1 MTKAK
6 RIDHQVIKQS
16 FHIKFQ
22 NIRSREIADDDDD
35 GGGEDKF
42 MSPVEKS
49 KKESDDADRF
59 AKNLK
64 TLTASR
70 MNDDWQIPVVKT
82 VAIRN
87 EGVEELLEQIQKHY
101 GAGMKNERKAF
112 LLAEKVWK
120 IIAKGKMKSISRKD
134 LYDKIES
141 HMDKP
146 GFNVYDFA
154 KNFSK

>member
-49 KKESDDADRF
+49 KKESDDAD
-59 AKNLK
+59 ALDEVDHQS
-64 TLTASR
+64 T
-70 MNDDWQIPVVKT
+70 
-82 VAIRN
+82 
-87 EGVEELLEQIQKHY
+87 HY
-101 GAGMKNERKAF
+101 TNQRSF
-112 LLAEKVWK
+112 
-120 IIAKGKMKSISRKD
+120 
-134 LYDKIES
+134 YQ
-141 HMDKP
+141 
-146 GFNVYDFA
+146 
-154 KNFSK
+154 